1 MPFSGIRAKG
11 RSMKQP
17 PAVAE
22 VNALDVY
29 RFCKSY
35 RDALLL
41 AYLSRSWL
49 RWHRKDGR
57 GPEAF
62 FQCPSKGLKRHLAM
76 AATTVSRGIKCL
88 EDLGLIEVRRAS
100 KFPFH
105 ARVRLN
111 WEHFSE
117 TAP

>member
-1 MPFSGIRAKG
+1 MEQTARA
-11 RSMKQP
+11 
-17 PAVAE
+17 E
-22 VNALDVY
+22 INALDVY

-41 AYLSRSWL
+41 AYLSRRWL
-49 RWHRKDGR
+49 RLHRKDRR
-57 GPEAF
+57 GPAAF
-62 FQCPSKGLKRHLAM
+62 FPCPSKGLKRALGM

-88 EDLGLIEVRRAS
+88 EGLELIEVRRSS

-111 WEHFSE
+111 WERFSD